1 MMYLGFEIAM
11 NDSFGVDVIDTG
23 EQFLPNAGGFR
34 FGEVLLLADALQQL
48 AALQQ
53 FHDDVSV
60 CLQPTKPKQ
69 SVPLKISSDETVHGR
84 DSRKG
89 PNEASGK

>member
-1 MMYLGFEIAM
+1 MAYLGFEIAM
-11 NDSFGVDVIDTG
+11 NDSFRVNVIDTR

-34 FGEVLLLADALQQL
+34 FGEVLLLPDTLQQF

-60 CLQPTKPKQ
+60 CLHPTNQNNQ
-69 SVPLKISSDETVHGR
+69 SSISSVSYETPTPIQSYSLNITGFH
-84 DSRKG
+84 
-89 PNEASGK
+89 